1 MRGRAIKVDGEV
13 REASLR
19 GWKEKNEYGWHLPK
33 HLPYLVVCFTAF
45 IYMSGRVCFREYHY

>member
-33 HLPYLVVCFTAF
+33 SFFGQNSEFHV
-45 IYMSGRVCFREYHY
+45 